1 MRLDSRK
8 AHWLNSTLV
17 LFTLAFFPIVAH
29 SANEVLGEIQFIG
42 ASKIEKTS
50 GVWIDGQYV
59 GYLKELK
66 GSKNVLLLPGEHD
79 IAVRQAG
86 FKDFAQKIVV
96 EPGQKYVVNVAME
109 RDLQAQYPD
118 VTAELK
124 ISLKPNRAAVFVED
138 RFVGFVDQFDGPGQ
152 WLLLAPGKHRIKI
165 TLPGYQT
172 LETEINLIPNQ
183 KFELKTDLV
192 KGSIMQAGPLINE
205 KSQVAVEGSKK

>member
-17 LFTLAFFPIVAH
+17 LLTLAFFPIVAH

-66 GSKNVLLLPGEHD
+66 GSKNVLLLPGEHE

-96 EPGQKYVVNVAME
+96 EPGQKHVVNVAME

-205 KSQVAVEGSKK
+205 KNQVAVEGSKK

>member
-66 GSKNVLLLPGEHD
+66 GSKNVLLLPGEHE
-79 IAVRQAG
+79 IAVRQTG

-96 EPGQKYVVNVAME
+96 EPGQKHVVNVAME

-165 TLPGYQT
+165 TLPGYRT

-205 KSQVAVEGSKK
+205 KNQVAVEGSKK

>member
-205 KSQVAVEGSKK
+205 KSQVAVEGFKK

>member
-1 MRLDSRK
+1 
-8 AHWLNSTLV
+8 
-17 LFTLAFFPIVAH
+17 
-29 SANEVLGEIQFIG
+29 
-42 ASKIEKTS
+42 
-50 GVWIDGQYV
+50 
-59 GYLKELK
+59 
-66 GSKNVLLLPGEHD
+66 LPGEHD

-96 EPGQKYVVNVAME
+96 EPGQKHVVNVAME